1 MNTVKN
7 KTIGPLFG
15 PLFFMVHKSSGMTS
29 FDIIRIFK
37 KKLSKRIGKIGH
49 FGTLD
54 PFADGLMIV
63 GIGGATRLNDFSQN
77 YSKEYIATGKLGL
90 KSETGDITAAED
102 QFEVD
107 PNFKKQKEDVI
118 REVLSS
124 FQGSYMQAPH
134 KYSAAKFEGKNLYEW
149 AREGVSI
156 SKPEVERHIHEIELL
171 ETDGEVIKFRVKCS
185 SGTFIRVLFED
196 IAKKLGTLGHL
207 IALTRSEIGHIN
219 VKDSFDLD
227 VFNAESFSEENFIS
241 TYAKEVNQL
250 VNFET
255 TTLSNQ
261 EYIKFARGQAFSTLL
276 EDNYYWIRQNNQI
289 HGLAQVINGL
299 LTVSINYSQIYI

>member
-1 MNTVKN
+1 MSTLKN
-7 KTIGPLFG
+7 KTTGPLFG
-15 PLFFMVHKSSGMTS
+15 PLFFLVHKSCGMTS

-77 YSKEYIATGKLGL
+77 YSKEYIATGRLGI
-90 KSETGDITAAED
+90 KSETGDVTAAEG

-107 PNFKKQKEDVI
+107 PSFKKQKEEVI
-118 REVLSS
+118 REVLNS
-124 FQGSYMQAPH
+124 FLGAYMQAPH

-149 AREGVSI
+149 AREGVAI
-156 SKPEVERHIHEIELL
+156 SKPKVERHVYEIELL

-196 IAKKLGTLGHL
+196 IAKKLETLGHL
-207 IALTRSEIGHIN
+207 TALTRSEIGHIN
-219 VKDSFDLD
+219 VKESFDLE
-227 VFNAESFSEENFIS
+227 VFNDESFSEENFIS
-241 TYAKEVNQL
+241 TYGKEVNQL
-250 VNFET
+250 VTFET
-255 TTLSNQ
+255 TTLCD
-261 EYIKFARGQAFSTLL
+261 EDYIKFARGQAFSTALT
-276 EDNYYWIRQNNQI
+276 DNYYWIRQNNQI
-289 HGLAQVINGL
+289 HGLAQVTNGQ